1 MFNLSIPNISDEELK
16 RRYKQIKPVVTI
28 NGTLYYLREFT
39 FEELGI
45 SYLWNRSIDAR
56 NEVQEDE
63 LEIMD
68 GRDFYCLHSYGYYG
82 IFKTTIKEV
91 LSQISRYDLDFVKA
105 FEAIE
110 IPLTANDFYKNSFTS
125 IAFENGYHVFTVRLY
140 KGKH

>member
-1 MFNLSIPNISDEELK
+1 
-16 RRYKQIKPVVTI
+16 
-28 NGTLYYLREFT
+28 
-39 FEELGI
+39 
-45 SYLWNRSIDAR
+45 
-56 NEVQEDE
+56 
-63 LEIMD
+63 MD

-82 IFKTTIKEV
+82 LFKPTIKEV